1 MQSSVE
7 NSFFLQQKRNLW
19 NIGFLLCSYFAIT
32 VRSQMINF
40 LHLFWRFHYLS
51 FLRPNFQK
59 KVGIGALT
67 EHDIDYFVRTTQ
79 FFKTVRQ

>member
-1 MQSSVE
+1 
-7 NSFFLQQKRNLW
+7 
-19 NIGFLLCSYFAIT
+19 
-32 VRSQMINF
+32 MINF